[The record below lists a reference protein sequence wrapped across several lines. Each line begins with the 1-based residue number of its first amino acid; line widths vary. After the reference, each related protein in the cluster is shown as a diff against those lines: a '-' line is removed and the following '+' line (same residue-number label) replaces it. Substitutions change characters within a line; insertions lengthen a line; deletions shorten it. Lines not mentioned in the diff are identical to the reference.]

1 MNCELMEELISCYA
15 DGMLDG
21 ESAALVERHLA
32 SCESCRELLDLT
44 RELSGACRTAW
55 QEPPADLRACVMEH
69 IRRRS
74 ECERFEQETALAPD
88 TGGTPSQELSS
99 HLKECRWCAEEMEE
113 LCEIIAAAPA
123 VEETAPAGLR
133 ERIAVRTYARPSVF
147 ATLRRTLAPSFRYAA
162 VSALAGAAILAVL
175 CLRPAQDI
183 RPAGDGAAVT
193 PPAPPAVSREILAPA
208 PSSEAN
214 AAAVTEAP
222 ASAREEPARRLRPA
236 RVVKPLRPQTIASK
250 PADAVPVSKPATP
263 AAPAVEE
270 VVVLVAGVGESLS
283 ETGSNEETAAS
294 QPVEVR
300 PVAVAIASPQE
311 VLERHM
317 ADDPLNSGMKEILEQ
332 RRRKAAAGATLD
344 IARPSRQSLRLIAAD
359 F

>member
-1 MNCELMEELISCYA
+1 
-15 DGMLDG
+15 
-21 ESAALVERHLA
+21 
-32 SCESCRELLDLT
+32 
-44 RELSGACRTAW
+44 
-55 QEPPADLRACVMEH
+55 
-69 IRRRS
+69 
-74 ECERFEQETALAPD
+74 EQEMALAPD
-88 TGGTPSQELSS
+88 TAGTLSPELSS
-99 HLKECRWCAEEMEE
+99 HLKECRWCADELEE

-133 ERIAVRTYARPSVF
+133 EQIAVRTYAHPSVF

-162 VSALAGAAILAVL
+162 VGVLAGAAVLAVL

-183 RPAGDGAAVT
+183 RPAGDSAAVT
-193 PPAPPAVSREILAPA
+193 PPVPPAVARDILAPA

-222 ASAREEPARRLRPA
+222 ASAREEPARRLRPSRA
-236 RVVKPLRPQTIASK
+236 VKPSRPQTIASK
-250 PADAVPVSKPATP
+250 PADTVSLNKPAAP

-270 VVVLVAGVGESLS
+270 VIVLVAGTGESLS
-283 ETGSNEETAAS
+283 ETGPNEETQAS

-317 ADDPLNSGMKEILEQ
+317 ADDPLNTGMKEILEQ

>member
-123 VEETAPAGLR
+123 G
-133 ERIAVRTYARPSVF
+133 
-147 ATLRRTLAPSFRYAA
+147 
-162 VSALAGAAILAVL
+162 
-175 CLRPAQDI
+175 
-183 RPAGDGAAVT
+183 
-193 PPAPPAVSREILAPA
+193 
-208 PSSEAN
+208 
-214 AAAVTEAP
+214 
-222 ASAREEPARRLRPA
+222 
-236 RVVKPLRPQTIASK
+236 
-250 PADAVPVSKPATP
+250 
-263 AAPAVEE
+263 
-270 VVVLVAGVGESLS
+270 
-283 ETGSNEETAAS
+283 
-294 QPVEVR
+294 
-300 PVAVAIASPQE
+300 
-311 VLERHM
+311 
-317 ADDPLNSGMKEILEQ
+317 
-332 RRRKAAAGATLD
+332 
-344 IARPSRQSLRLIAAD
+344 
-359 F
+359 